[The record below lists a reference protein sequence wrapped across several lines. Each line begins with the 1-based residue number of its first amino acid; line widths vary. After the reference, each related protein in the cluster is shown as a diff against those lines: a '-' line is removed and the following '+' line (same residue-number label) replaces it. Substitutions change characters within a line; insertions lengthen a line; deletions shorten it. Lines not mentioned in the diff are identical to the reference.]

1 MAFEYFIGGRYLK
14 SRHKQGFIS
23 FITVLSMAGVA
34 VGVMALIIVIAV
46 MTGAESYFKSKI
58 LGVEPHVVV
67 RRHGDAIA
75 EYRQVIERIQ
85 SMADV
90 NSTAPFVET
99 QVMLRSSN
107 GISGAVLRGVDP
119 AYGDEQI
126 MGMTGEAVQKK
137 LAPQEKTPPPDTNGG
152 DLADRGER
160 GDRSAPPGIVLGK
173 NLARKLGVGKG
184 DALYLISPRGMMS
197 PIGHMPS
204 MKRFSV
210 TGVFSSGFY
219 EYDASLA
226 YVHLNRAQQL
236 MKIGDA
242 ATGIGLKIDD
252 MYAADEVAGQI
263 SDSLDFP
270 YWTMDWM
277 EMNQN
282 FFSAL
287 KLEKEAMFVI
297 LTLIILVAA
306 FNIAS
311 TLIMMVMSKTRD
323 IAILKAMGATD
334 KSIRKIFVFKGMT
347 IGVIGTAIGTGL
359 GVLGAVLLKHYKFIE
374 LPGDVY
380 YFTSLPVQLEGFD
393 ILAIIAAA
401 LVICFLATLY
411 PARKASK
418 LNPVEALR
426 YG

>member
-1 MAFEYFIGGRYLK
+1 MAFEYFIGGRYLR

-75 EYRQVIERIQ
+75 DYQQVIDRIR
-85 SMADV
+85 SVADV
-90 NSTAPFVET
+90 DSVAPFVDT
-99 QVMLRSSN
+99 QVMLRSAD
-107 GISGAVLRGVDP
+107 GISGAVLRGIDP
-119 AYGDEQI
+119 AYGGEQI
-126 MGMTGEAVQKK
+126 MGMTGEAVEEK
-137 LAPQEKTPPPDTNGG
+137 LAAGSSKNAAGKSELKT
-152 DLADRGER
+152 
-160 GDRSAPPGIVLGK
+160 GDRASGPGIVLGK
-173 NLARKLGVGKG
+173 NLAQKLAVSQG

-204 MKRFSV
+204 MKRFKV

-226 YVHLNRAQQL
+226 YIHLDAARQL
-236 MKIGDA
+236 MKTGDGV
-242 ATGIGLKIDD
+242 TGIGVKIKN
-252 MYAADEVAGQI
+252 MYAADQVATEI
-263 SDSLDFP
+263 SDQLGFP
-270 YWTMDWM
+270 FWTMDWM
-277 EMNQN
+277 EMNRN

-334 KSIRKIFVFKGMT
+334 KSIRKIFVFKGMI
-347 IGVIGTAIGTGL
+347 IGAIGTTIGTGL
-359 GVLGAVLLKHYKFIE
+359 GVLGAVLLKYYKFIE

-380 YFTSLPVQLEGFD
+380 YFTSLPVQLEGLD

-401 LVICFLATLY
+401 LIICFLATLY
-411 PARKASK
+411 PAHKASK
-418 LNPVEALR
+418 LNPVEAIR